1 MDVSPAFSETPT
13 DFLSTKLKLFISVAK
28 NFRLYPFQLQSVSS
42 IRIPGGCSLFWFEIV
57 GRQRE
62 GRKVRV
68 TYQLFKYGKNRGLVN
83 RSNTKPFTE
92 FKCKSLSPVDI
103 NCFLKQWNWKF
114 IWLPFYADNAVKQ
127 GINTKKQQKRSLR
140 REGEVSVFVQNKWTI
155 FIIYLDRHSIFIS
168 IK

>member
-1 MDVSPAFSETPT
+1 MFRQHSARHQLIFWVQNWN
-13 DFLSTKLKLFISVAK
+13 FL
-28 NFRLYPFQLQSVSS
+28 FQLAKTFVS
-42 IRIPGGCSLFWFEIV
+42 IRFSYNPYRPYGCSLFWFEIV

-83 RSNTKPFTE
+83 RSSTRPFTE